1 MWILY
6 HSTVKG
12 FVALTSNC
20 PLKWLFYA
28 GTCNKSNK
36 SQSTS
41 LCIKL
46 SAIHATQNIPWP
58 GVMLLKNVFTCRVFS
73 MRPCITFCKHDKH
86 SKERLFIV
94 YRDRN
99 QSIKRQEFK
108 NISPSIH
115 SGNTGSNYK
124 WSIDQSI
131 IINLI

>member
-6 HSTVKG
+6 QNTVKG
-12 FVALTSNC
+12 FVALIWSDFFMPVHAIKATKAKV
-20 PLKWLFYA
+20 LHFH
-28 GTCNKSNK
+28 
-36 SQSTS
+36 
-41 LCIKL
+41 CIKL
-46 SAIHATQNIPWP
+46 SAIHATQNFPWP

-73 MRPCITFCKHDKH
+73 MRLCITFCKHDKH

-108 NISPSIH
+108 NMSPSIH